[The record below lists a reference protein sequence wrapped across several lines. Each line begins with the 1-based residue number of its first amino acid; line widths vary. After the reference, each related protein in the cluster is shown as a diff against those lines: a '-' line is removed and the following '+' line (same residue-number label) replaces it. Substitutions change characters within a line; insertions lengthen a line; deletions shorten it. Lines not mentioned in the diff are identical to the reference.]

1 MQEVDDRRVCESP
14 SDAELQRELLQRVA
28 NSKLFSSCHGL
39 RAFLLYVGEQAIAG
53 RLDAIKEQ
61 QIGSRVFGRKPDYDP
76 GEDNI
81 VRVRARELRQRL
93 GDYFEG
99 EGRDETL
106 VVSIP
111 KGHYIPVFQPRSVDQ
126 SRESI
131 SFSPKAALHTA
142 DRLATPAEIAPP
154 DTVAVHSLVV
164 QTGPRWPRGVT
175 LRRSY
180 IIGLVILLT
189 AVGIVVGALFWSKQN
204 RKHFQDQVPPDE
216 TRSLWEQLFPAG
228 GQELTVVCADAGFA
242 LWQDITGHNLN
253 LGDYLSRRWYTENEA
268 GGLKL
273 REIAI
278 RRFSS
283 PADLS
288 VAVRIAEIA
297 RSYNSHIRV
306 RFARNVD
313 IHEVRSGNLVL
324 LGSRRSN
331 PWLELFESRLN
342 FVLEFNPNR
351 SGPAFRNRSPKPGEP
366 ITVFLDSSLS
376 VQGPESKLIKS
387 YAVAAM
393 LPGPT
398 DHSNVL
404 IVEGLSMEG
413 TEAAGEF
420 VTNPKRFN
428 ALLRRI
434 GQKGDKPIKPFE
446 VLLRLTAVAGGYADP
461 EIVAYRYP
469 VQ

>member
-1 MQEVDDRRVCESP
+1 MRQLEDGQVCQNP
-14 SDAELQRELLQRVA
+14 SDAEQRRELLERIA
-28 NSKLFSSCHGL
+28 SSRLFSTSNAL

-76 GEDNI
+76 AEDNI

-93 GDYFEG
+93 SDYFAA

-111 KGHYIPVFQPRSVDQ
+111 KGHYIPVFEARNCVSRDQPELEAIVPVNNNNH
-126 SRESI
+126 
-131 SFSPKAALHTA
+131 SPAKHSQRTRRPYFA
-142 DRLATPAEIAPP
+142 IA
-154 DTVAVHSLVV
+154 
-164 QTGPRWPRGVT
+164 
-175 LRRSY
+175 
-180 IIGLVILLT
+180 GLVILVAIAAPLLWFKKT
-189 AVGIVVGALFWSKQN
+189 TKTLPEQADA
-204 RKHFQDQVPPDE
+204 
-216 TRSLWEQLFPAG
+216 TRCLWGQFFTTG
-228 GQELTVVCADAGFA
+228 GQELTIVSADAGFA
-242 LWQDITGHNLN
+242 LWQDITDHSLN
-253 LGDYLSRRWYTENEA
+253 LGDYLSRRWYVEGEA
-268 GGLKL
+268 TDLRM

-278 RRFSS
+278 RRLTS
-283 PADLS
+283 PADLAL
-288 VAVRIAEIA
+288 AVRIAEIA
-297 RSYNSHIRV
+297 RGYNSHARV

-331 PWLELFESRLN
+331 PWVELFEPRLN
-342 FVLEFNPNR
+342 FVLEFDR
-351 SGPAFRNRSPKPGEP
+351 SRHGPAFRNRSPKPGEP
-366 ITVFLDSSLS
+366 DVVALDSRLS

-398 DHSNVL
+398 DRSNVL
-404 IVEGLSMEG
+404 IIEGLSMEG

-420 VTNPKRFN
+420 VTNPKRF
-428 ALLRRI
+428 ATLLQRI

-446 VLLRLTAVAGGYADP
+446 VLLGLTAVAGGYADP
-461 EIVAYRYP
+461 ELVAYRYP
-469 VQ
+469 LP